1 MKLKYWIF
9 FEMLIV
15 TINLKC
21 SILVSLICK
30 EISYENSNQCNMQDA
45 WSNLDTSN

>member
-1 MKLKYWIF
+1 MKLKYWNF

-21 SILVSLICK
+21 SILLSLICK
-30 EISYENSNQCNMQDA
+30 EISYENSNQCNMQDV